1 MQRNLSGWVGMARRI
16 RAFTLIEL
24 LVVIAIIAVLV
35 GLLVPAVQKVR
46 EAANRMSCSNNMKQF
61 GIALHNFAGRN
72 NQKLPH
78 GGKMGAG
85 GWDWGDD
92 QGSWIVYLLP
102 DIEQDNI
109 YKLINWSAYNP
120 VGSLLGNA
128 AFNGGSGI
136 KMLHCPSD
144 GDGAMMAVSNYA
156 YSLGP
161 QCIAGQCGYEPYAS
175 WCRPAASLNMGYTN
189 SPDHGNCWNVSE
201 VRGFGVRTGAVQL
214 SLNSLKDGTSNT
226 IALGEKLPLEHD
238 HEPWGGSWASF
249 NGGNAHHGTLIPI
262 NYRTKDPD
270 CNAGKPRTGRNNW
283 AVAWGFKSEHSG
295 GANFLFGDGAVR
307 FISQSIDHRMY
318 QLLGCRDDDQPAN
331 IP

>member
-144 GDGAMMAVSNYA
+144 GDSAMMAVTNYA

-161 QCIAGQCGYEPYAS
+161 QCVAGQCGYEPYAS
-175 WCRPAASLNMGYTN
+175 WCRPAASLNMGYSN
-189 SPDHGNCWNVSE
+189 SPDHGNCWNTSE

-238 HEPWGGSWASF
+238 HEPWGGSWAHF

-318 QLLGCRDDDQPAN
+318 QLLGCRDDDQPAS
-331 IP
+331 PP